1 MLRWPSFVPFM
12 RGVILALAWL
22 SGGGIFS
29 TPVSAAPNY
38 FIRAWQTENGL
49 PQNSVTA
56 VVQTRDGYLWL
67 GTYSGLARFDGARFA
82 VFNDGNTPEMRDSHV
97 TSLFEADDGTLW
109 IGHENGEV
117 TWYKNGRFQMMVVP
131 AAWEDSRIHDIG
143 TDEAG
148 EVWLLN
154 EEGLLARLKDGLIL
168 KPEAGTAAKLAVMAR
183 SRSGTIWVLR
193 NGRVSMLVLEQGQL
207 TPLPID
213 ETFAN
218 NSVQG
223 IGASRDGGLW
233 VVNEG
238 RIRKWKEN
246 KWTEDLG
253 PSPWGGSPVH
263 PLIETQKGTLAAGT
277 ADHGIYLVFPGTP
290 GNVLHFSRTNGFPSD
305 WVMSL
310 LEDGEGNLW
319 AGTGGG
325 GLAAIRPRKIQTI
338 EPPDQWQGRAVL
350 SVTASRNGSL
360 WIGTEGAGLYR
371 FQDGTWSNF
380 GPEQGILDP
389 HVWSVAEDAAG
400 ELWAG
405 TWAGGLFV
413 RRGNHF
419 EPVPGLEQVTASM
432 PAILCDRES
441 GLWVGTGEGLLRYQ
455 AGKASWIL
463 DNRGKALRDV
473 RAVVED
479 KDGAIW
485 FGMSSGGL
493 GCWKNGVL
501 KRFRRSDGLASDYIQ
516 CLRLDDEG
524 ALWIGTFGGGLS
536 RLKDGHF
543 AVIGKDQGLPDG
555 VICDIE
561 DDGNGYFWMSSHD
574 GIIRAEK
581 AELNRCANG
590 QIKEVHCLTYGIS
603 DGLPTLEC
611 SGGLQPA
618 GCRTADGRLWFP
630 TSKGLGIVDPQNIIT
645 NQFPPPVVIEALLVD
660 DRPVKNTAVSPG
672 LQIPPG
678 RHRFEF
684 QYAGLSFIAPEKM
697 QFRYQLEGFDREW
710 VNAQTRRVATYN
722 YVPPGQY
729 TFQVIACNSDGVWN
743 NLGAKITFKVLPY
756 FWQTL
761 QFRILAGMMVI
772 AASSGIAW
780 FGARQRIRRK
790 LERSERQ
797 RAIEHERAR
806 IANDIHDDLGAHLT
820 RITMLSESARAE
832 LDDPHQAEIELN
844 QIYDMARELT
854 RAMDEIVWAVNP
866 KHDTLD
872 SLVSYLEQFAQDF
885 LAMAGVRCRLDMPLE
900 LPDWRLTTEV
910 RHNLF
915 LAFKE
920 ALNNVAKHAAA
931 SEVHVCLALKP
942 GAFELSV
949 EDNGRGLEPGATRN
963 KTDRFAS
970 GNGLKNMVR
979 RLAAI
984 GGRCD
989 IRSQPGQGTK
999 VLFVVP
1005 FKSE

>member
-1 MLRWPSFVPFM
+1 MTARY
-12 RGVILALAWL
+12 G
-22 SGGGIFS
+22 
-29 TPVSAAPNY
+29 
-38 FIRAWQTENGL
+38 
-49 PQNSVTA
+49 SVMK
-56 VVQTRDGYLWL
+56 
-67 GTYSGLARFDGARFA
+67 S
-82 VFNDGNTPEMRDSHV
+82 
-97 TSLFEADDGTLW
+97 
-109 IGHENGEV
+109 GEV
-117 TWYKNGRFQMMVVP
+117 TWYKNRRFQTMEVP
-131 AAWEDSRIHDIG
+131 AAWEDGKIHDIG

-148 EVWLLN
+148 QAWLLN
-154 EEGLLARLKDGLIL
+154 EEGLLARLTDGLVL
-168 KPEAGTAAKLAVMAR
+168 TPQAGTAAKLVEMAR

-193 NGRVSMLVLEQGQL
+193 NGRVSMLEHGQL
-207 TPLPID
+207 TALPID

-223 IGASRDGGLW
+223 IGASQDGGLW

-246 KWTEDLG
+246 KWAADLG
-253 PSPWGGSPVH
+253 PSPWGGYPV
-263 PLIETQKGTLAAGT
+263 PALIETQKGIVAAGT
-277 ADHGIYLVFPGTP
+277 AEHGMYLIFPGAS

-305 WVMSL
+305 WVISL

-325 GLAAIRPRKIQTI
+325 GLAVVRSRKIQTI
-338 EPPDQWQGRAVL
+338 GPPDQWQGRAIL

-380 GPEQGILDP
+380 GPAQGILNP
-389 HVWSVAEDAAG
+389 YVWSVAEDAAG
-400 ELWAG
+400 EVWAG

-413 RRGNHF
+413 RRGNRF
-419 EPVPGLEQVTASM
+419 VPAPGLEQITAPM
-432 PAILCDRES
+432 PAILCDRED
-441 GLWVGTGEGLLRYQ
+441 GLWIGTGEGLLRYR
-455 AGKASWIL
+455 AGQASWVL
-463 DNRGKALRDV
+463 DNRGKKLRDV

-479 KDGAIW
+479 MDGAIW

-493 GCWKNGVL
+493 GCWKNGEL
-501 KRFRRSDGLASDYIQ
+501 QRFRRSDGLASDYIQ
-516 CLRLDDEG
+516 CLHLDNEG

-543 AVIGKDQGLPDG
+543 SVVGKDQGLSDS

-561 DDGNGYFWMSSHD
+561 DDRNGYFWMSSHN
-574 GIIRAEK
+574 GIIRADK
-581 AELNRCANG
+581 AELNRCADG

-645 NQFPPPVVIEALLVD
+645 NQFPPPVVIEAVLVD
-660 DRPVKNTAVSPG
+660 DRPEKTPAGSPV
-672 LQIPPG
+672 LQVPPG

-684 QYAGLSFIAPEKM
+684 QYTGLSFIAPEKM
-697 QFRYQLEGFDREW
+697 QFRYQLAGFDQEW

-756 FWQTL
+756 YWQTL

-780 FGARQRIRRK
+780 FGTRWRIRRK
-790 LERSERQ
+790 LELSERQ

-806 IANDIHDDLGAHLT
+806 IANDIHDDLGTHLT
-820 RITMLSESARAE
+820 RITMLSESAQGE
-832 LDDPHQAEIELN
+832 LDDPRQAEIELN
-844 QIYDMARELT
+844 QIYDTARELT

-885 LAMAGVRCRLDMPLE
+885 LATAGVRCRLDMPLE
-900 LPDWRLTTEV
+900 LPERRLTTEM

-931 SEVHVCLALKP
+931 SEVHICLAMKP

-949 EDNGRGLEPGATRN
+949 EDNGCGLEPEPARN
-963 KTDRFAS
+963 DADRFAS
-970 GNGLKNMVR
+970 GNGLRSMAR
-979 RLAAI
+979 RLAEI

-1005 FKSE
+1005 FKSK

>member
-1 MLRWPSFVPFM
+1 MLRWPSFVLFV

-22 SGGGIFS
+22 PGGGIFL

-67 GTYSGLARFDGARFA
+67 GTYSGLARFDGARFT

-117 TWYKNGRFQMMVVP
+117 TWYKNRLFQTMEVP
-131 AAWEDSRIHDIG
+131 AAWEDSKIHDIG

-148 EVWLLN
+148 EVWLVN
-154 EEGLLARLKDGLIL
+154 EEGLLARLRDGLVL
-168 KPEAGTAAKLAVMAR
+168 TPQAGTAAKLVEMAR

-193 NGRVSMLVLEQGQL
+193 NGRVSMLEHGQL
-207 TPLPID
+207 TALPID

-223 IGASRDGGLW
+223 IGASQDGGLW

-246 KWTEDLG
+246 KWTGDLG

-263 PLIETQKGTLAAGT
+263 ALIEARKGTLAAGT
-277 ADHGIYLVFPGTP
+277 ADHGMYLVFPDAS

-305 WVMSL
+305 WVMCL

-319 AGTGGG
+319 AGTGGS
-325 GLAAIRPRKIQTI
+325 GLAVIRPSKIQTI

-350 SVTASRNGSL
+350 SVTASRNGAL

-380 GPEQGILDP
+380 GPGQGILNP
-389 HVWSVAEDAAG
+389 YVWSVAEDAAG

-413 RRGNHF
+413 RRGNRF
-419 EPVPGLEQVTASM
+419 EPAPGLEQVIASM
-432 PAILCDRES
+432 PAILCDREG
-441 GLWVGTGEGLLRYQ
+441 GLWIGTGEGLLRYQ
-455 AGKASWIL
+455 AGKASWVL
-463 DNRGKALRDV
+463 DNRGKKLRDV

-479 KDGAIW
+479 KDGTIW

-493 GCWKNGVL
+493 GCWKNGEL

-516 CLRLDDEG
+516 CLHLDDEG

-543 AVIGKDQGLPDG
+543 SVIGKEQGLPDG
-555 VICDIE
+555 VICDVQ
-561 DDGNGYFWMSSHD
+561 DDGNGFFWMSSHN
-574 GIIRAEK
+574 GIIRADQ
-581 AELNRCANG
+581 AELNHCADG

-645 NQFPPPVVIEALLVD
+645 NQFPPPVVIEAMLVD
-660 DRPVKNTAVSPG
+660 DRRLKITTGSPV
-672 LQIPPG
+672 LQILPG

-684 QYAGLSFIAPEKM
+684 QYTGLSFIAPEKM
-697 QFRYQLEGFDREW
+697 QFKYQLEGIDHEW
-710 VNAQTRRVATYN
+710 LNAQTRRVATYN
-722 YVPPGQY
+722 YVPPGEY

-743 NLGAKITFKVLPY
+743 NLGARITFDVLPY

-780 FGARQRIRRK
+780 FGTRWRIRRK
-790 LERSERQ
+790 LELSERQ
-797 RAIEHERAR
+797 RAVEHERAR
-806 IANDIHDDLGAHLT
+806 IANDIHDDLGTHLT

-844 QIYDMARELT
+844 QIYNTARELT

-885 LAMAGVRCRLDMPLE
+885 LATAGIRCRLDMPLE
-900 LPDWRLTTEV
+900 LPEQRLTTEM

-920 ALNNVAKHAAA
+920 ALNNVVRHAAA
-931 SEVHVCLALKP
+931 SEVHVRLVLKA
-942 GAFELSV
+942 GAFEMSV
-949 EDNGRGLEPGATRN
+949 EDNGCGLEPEAAGN
-963 KTDRFAS
+963 KTGRFAS
-970 GNGLKNMVR
+970 GNGLRNMAR
-979 RLAAI
+979 RLVEI

-1005 FKSE
+1005 IRSQ

>member
-1 MLRWPSFVPFM
+1 
-12 RGVILALAWL
+12 
-22 SGGGIFS
+22 
-29 TPVSAAPNY
+29 
-38 FIRAWQTENGL
+38 
-49 PQNSVTA
+49 
-56 VVQTRDGYLWL
+56 
-67 GTYSGLARFDGARFA
+67 
-82 VFNDGNTPEMRDSHV
+82 
-97 TSLFEADDGTLW
+97 
-109 IGHENGEV
+109 
-117 TWYKNGRFQMMVVP
+117 
-131 AAWEDSRIHDIG
+131 
-143 TDEAG
+143 
-148 EVWLLN
+148 
-154 EEGLLARLKDGLIL
+154 
-168 KPEAGTAAKLAVMAR
+168 
-183 SRSGTIWVLR
+183 
-193 NGRVSMLVLEQGQL
+193 
-207 TPLPID
+207 
-213 ETFAN
+213 
-218 NSVQG
+218 
-223 IGASRDGGLW
+223 
-233 VVNEG
+233 
-238 RIRKWKEN
+238 
-246 KWTEDLG
+246 
-253 PSPWGGSPVH
+253 
-263 PLIETQKGTLAAGT
+263 
-277 ADHGIYLVFPGTP
+277 
-290 GNVLHFSRTNGFPSD
+290 
-305 WVMSL
+305 
-310 LEDGEGNLW
+310 
-319 AGTGGG
+319 
-325 GLAAIRPRKIQTI
+325 
-338 EPPDQWQGRAVL
+338 
-350 SVTASRNGSL
+350 
-360 WIGTEGAGLYR
+360 
-371 FQDGTWSNF
+371 
-380 GPEQGILDP
+380 
-389 HVWSVAEDAAG
+389 
-400 ELWAG
+400 
-405 TWAGGLFV
+405 
-413 RRGNHF
+413 
-419 EPVPGLEQVTASM
+419 
-432 PAILCDRES
+432 
-441 GLWVGTGEGLLRYQ
+441 
-455 AGKASWIL
+455 
-463 DNRGKALRDV
+463 
-473 RAVVED
+473 
-479 KDGAIW
+479 
-485 FGMSSGGL
+485 
-493 GCWKNGVL
+493 
-501 KRFRRSDGLASDYIQ
+501 
-516 CLRLDDEG
+516 
-524 ALWIGTFGGGLS
+524 
-536 RLKDGHF
+536 
-543 AVIGKDQGLPDG
+543 
-555 VICDIE
+555 
-561 DDGNGYFWMSSHD
+561 
-574 GIIRAEK
+574 
-581 AELNRCANG
+581 
-590 QIKEVHCLTYGIS
+590 
-603 DGLPTLEC
+603 
-611 SGGLQPA
+611 
-618 GCRTADGRLWFP
+618 LWFP

-645 NQFPPPVVIEALLVD
+645 NQFPPPVVIEAVLVD

>member
-1 MLRWPSFVPFM
+1 MLRWPFFAPFA

-22 SGGGIFS
+22 PGGGIFS
-29 TPVSAAPNY
+29 TPVFGAPNY

-49 PQNSVTA
+49 PQNTVTA

-67 GTYSGLARFDGARFA
+67 GTYSGLARFDGARFT
-82 VFNDGNTPEMRDSHV
+82 VFNDSNTPEMRDSRV

-117 TWYKNGRFQMMVVP
+117 TWYKNRRFQTMEVP
-131 AAWEDSRIHDIG
+131 AAWEDGKIHAIG

-148 EVWLLN
+148 EIWLLN
-154 EEGLLARLKDGLIL
+154 EEGLLARLRDGLVL
-168 KPEAGTAAKLAVMAR
+168 TPQAGTAAKLVGMAR
-183 SRSGTIWVLR
+183 SRNGTIWVLR
-193 NGRVSMLVLEQGQL
+193 NGRVSMLEHGQL
-207 TPLPID
+207 SALPI
-213 ETFAN
+213 EEMSAN

-223 IGASRDGGLW
+223 IGASQDGGLW

-238 RIRKWKEN
+238 RIKKWKEN
-246 KWTEDLG
+246 KWTADLG
-253 PSPWGGSPVH
+253 PSPWGESPIH
-263 PLIETQKGTLAAGT
+263 ALSETKKGTLAAGT
-277 ADHGIYLVFPGTP
+277 ADHGIYLVFPGTS
-290 GNVLHFSRTNGFPSD
+290 GNALHFSRTNGFPSD

-310 LEDGEGNLW
+310 LEDSEGNLW

-325 GLAAIRPRKIQTI
+325 GLAVVRSRKIQTI

-350 SVTASRNGSL
+350 SVTASRNGAL

-371 FQDGTWSNF
+371 FQDGTWSKF
-380 GPEQGILDP
+380 GPERGILNP
-389 HVWSVAEDAAG
+389 YVWSVAEDATG
-400 ELWAG
+400 ELWVG

-413 RRGNHF
+413 RHGNRF
-419 EPVPGLEQVTASM
+419 EPAPGLEQIIASM
-432 PAILCDRES
+432 PAILCDRGG
-441 GLWVGTGEGLLRYQ
+441 GLWIGTGEGLLRYQ
-455 AGKASWIL
+455 AGKVSWVL
-463 DNRGKALRDV
+463 DNRGKKMRDV

-493 GCWKNGVL
+493 GCWKNGDL

-516 CLRLDDEG
+516 CLHLDDEG
-524 ALWIGTFGGGLS
+524 ALWIGTFGSGLS

-543 AVIGKDQGLPDG
+543 SVIGKDQGLPDS

-574 GIIRAEK
+574 GIIRADK
-581 AELNRCANG
+581 AELNRCADG
-590 QIKEVHCLTYGIS
+590 QIKEVRCLTYGIS

-645 NQFPPPVVIEALLVD
+645 NQFPPPVVIEAVLVD
-660 DRPVKNTAVSPG
+660 DRPVKNTAGSPV

-697 QFRYQLEGFDREW
+697 QFRYQLAGFDQEW

-743 NLGAKITFKVLPY
+743 NLGAKIIFKVLPY
-756 FWQTL
+756 YWQTL
-761 QFRILAGMMVI
+761 QFRILAGIMVI

-780 FGARQRIRRK
+780 FGTRWRIRRK
-790 LERSERQ
+790 LELSERQ

-806 IANDIHDDLGAHLT
+806 IANDIHDDLGTHLT

-832 LDDPHQAEIELN
+832 LDDPRQVESELH
-844 QIYDMARELT
+844 QIYDTARELT

-885 LAMAGVRCRLDMPLE
+885 LTMTGVRCRLDMPLE
-900 LPDWRLTTEV
+900 LPEWRLTTEV

-949 EDNGRGLEPGATRN
+949 EDNGCGLEPEATKN
-963 KTDRFAS
+963 QTGRFAS

-979 RLAAI
+979 RLEAV

-1005 FKSE
+1005 FKSK

>member
-1 MLRWPSFVPFM
+1 MLRWPSFVPFV

-22 SGGGIFS
+22 TGGGIFL
-29 TPVSAAPNY
+29 TPASAAPNY
-38 FIRAWQTENGL
+38 FIRAWQTENGV

-67 GTYSGLARFDGARFA
+67 GTYSGLARFDGARFT
-82 VFNDGNTPEMRDSHV
+82 VFNDSNTSEMRDSHV

-117 TWYKNGRFQMMVVP
+117 TWYKNGRFLTMVVP
-131 AAWEDSRIHDIG
+131 AAWEDSKIHDIG

-148 EVWLLN
+148 EVWLLD
-154 EEGLLARLKDGLIL
+154 EEGLLARLRDGLVL
-168 KPEAGTAAKLAVMAR
+168 TPQAGTAAKLVDMAR
-183 SRSGTIWVLR
+183 SRVGTIWVLR
-193 NGRVSMLVLEQGQL
+193 NGRVSKLEHGQL
-207 TPLPID
+207 TVLPID
-213 ETFAN
+213 ESFTN

-223 IGASRDGGLW
+223 IGASQDGGLW

-246 KWTEDLG
+246 KWILDLG
-253 PSPWGGSPVH
+253 PPPWGESPVQA
-263 PLIETQKGTLAAGT
+263 LMETQKGTLAAGT
-277 ADHGIYLVFPGTP
+277 ADHGIYLIFPGVS

-305 WVMSL
+305 WVLSL
-310 LEDGEGNLW
+310 SEDSEGNLW

-325 GLAAIRPRKIQTI
+325 GLAMVRPSEIQTV
-338 EPPDQWQGRAVL
+338 EPPDHWQGRAVL

-360 WIGTEGAGLYR
+360 WIGTEGASLYR

-380 GPEQGILDP
+380 GPEQGILNP
-389 HVWSVAEDAAG
+389 YVCSVAEDAAG
-400 ELWAG
+400 ELWVG
-405 TWAGGLFV
+405 TRAGGLFV
-413 RRGNHF
+413 RRGSHF
-419 EPVPGLEQVTASM
+419 EPAPGLEQVTASM
-432 PAILCDRES
+432 PAILCDREN
-441 GLWVGTGEGLLRYQ
+441 GLWIGTGEGLLRYQ
-455 AGKASWIL
+455 SGEASWVL
-463 DNRGKALRDV
+463 DNRGKKLRDV
-473 RAVVED
+473 RAVV
-479 KDGAIW
+479 KDQNGAIW

-493 GCWKNGVL
+493 GCWKKGGL
-501 KRFRRSDGLASDYIQ
+501 QRFRRSDGLASDYIQ
-516 CLRLDDEG
+516 CLHFDDEG

-543 AVIGKDQGLPDG
+543 AAIGKEQGLPDG

-561 DDGNGYFWMSSHD
+561 EDGNGYFWMSSHD
-574 GIIRAEK
+574 GIIRADK
-581 AELNRCANG
+581 TELNHCADG
-590 QIKEVHCLTYGIS
+590 QIKGVHCLTYGIS

-660 DRPVKNTAVSPG
+660 DHLEKYAAGSPV

-684 QYAGLSFIAPEKM
+684 QYTGLSFIAPEKM

-710 VNAQTRRVATYN
+710 VDAQTRRVATYN
-722 YVPPGQY
+722 YVLPGQY
-729 TFQVIACNSDGVWN
+729 TFKVIACNSDGVWN
-743 NLGAKITFKVLPY
+743 NLGARITFKVLPFY
-756 FWQTL
+756 WQTL
-761 QFRILAGMMVI
+761 QFRILAGVMVI

-780 FGARQRIRRK
+780 FGTRWRIRRK
-790 LERSERQ
+790 LELSERQ

-806 IANDIHDDLGAHLT
+806 IANDIHDDLGTHLT
-820 RITMLSESARAE
+820 RITMLSESARGE

-844 QIYDMARELT
+844 QIYNTARELT

-885 LAMAGVRCRLDMPLE
+885 LAAVGVRCRLDLPLE
-900 LPDWRLTTEV
+900 LPEQRLTTEM

-931 SEVHVCLALKP
+931 SEVHVHLVLKA

-949 EDNGRGLEPGATRN
+949 EDNGCGWEPEAAAN
-963 KTDRFAS
+963 NTDRFVS
-970 GNGLKNMVR
+970 GNGLKSMVR
-979 RLAAI
+979 RLAEI

-989 IRSQPGQGTK
+989 IRSQPGQGTQ
-999 VLFVVP
+999 VMFVVP
-1005 FKSE
+1005 FKSL